1 MKENNPLSPHIQI
14 YNWHISSLISIS
26 HRITGII
33 NIILI
38 TLICLWTALLLLGDI
53 NYELIQKFFETFF
66 GKFLIMGTVWSFSF
80 QILSEIRHLFWDLGL
95 GFELKTSN
103 ITGLLVIFGSFVLTI
118 LIFTLGSSVILMPLM
133 LWFLFN
139 LVSYYDKSYDEV
151 LLFFTSQPTKFLFSL
166 FIIFAYFYS
175 SLSIS
180 EVFED
185 YIESE
190 KLKYVANRLLYLFAI
205 IIPISTL
212 LLLFKLS
219 L

>member
-1 MKENNPLSPHIQI
+1 M
-14 YNWHISSLISIS
+14 
-26 HRITGII
+26 I
-33 NIILI
+33 NATKKWI
-38 TLICLWTALLLLGDI
+38 
-53 NYELIQKFFETFF
+53 
-66 GKFLIMGTVWSFSF
+66 FLKI
-80 QILSEIRHLFWDLGL
+80 
-95 GFELKTSN
+95 
-103 ITGLLVIFGSFVLTI
+103 
-118 LIFTLGSSVILMPLM
+118 SSVILMPLM

-190 KLKYVANRLLYLFAI
+190 KLKYVANRLLFLFAI